1 MQSNA
6 GDADCSRSKPRKG
19 FFGQTL
25 SAAHCN
31 YGEEDYTVAQSQV
44 HLEAG
49 STAEI
54 MVQAYEYAYDQGWT
68 DGLPIIP
75 ATPELVQRFIQAS
88 GRTADELIGLIP
100 PRKGR
105 ATVEVVAVNAVMA
118 GCRPEYMPVIMAA
131 LEGLTDKN
139 FPLEFMQ
146 VTTNPMTPLLLING
160 PIRHRLDINYG
171 TGCLG
176 PGWRANATIG
186 RAIRLLLQNV
196 GGALPGIYSK
206 ASFGSPLRYTYICGE
221 NEEESP
227 WTPFHVDQGFDHNES
242 TITVFKASNYCN
254 ISGGEG
260 VGPDEILRQI
270 ATNMPPMYGGGD
282 GALLLL
288 GVNHARS
295 LSAAGLT
302 KRDIQEKLW
311 EFATLPEEMFAADF
325 AVMEQAAGR
334 GHAGGLRRT
343 ASPDEIYVV
352 VAGGPGPQD
361 VYIAAGLPQTRLI
374 QS

>member
-1 MQSNA
+1 VT
-6 GDADCSRSKPRKG
+6 
-19 FFGQTL
+19 QT
-25 SAAHCN
+25 
-31 YGEEDYTVAQSQV
+31 QV
-44 HLEAG
+44 RLEAS
-49 STAEI
+49 STAEL
-54 MVQAYEYAYDQGWT
+54 MLQAYEYAYEQGWT

-75 ATPELVQRFIQAS
+75 ATPEAVQRFMQAC
-88 GRTADELIGLIP
+88 GRNADEVIGLIP

-105 ATVEVVAVNAVMA
+105 ATVEVIAVNAMMA
-118 GCRPEYMPVIMAA
+118 GCRPEYMPVLIAA
-131 LEGLTDKN
+131 LEGLTDPH

-146 VTTNPMTPLLLING
+146 VTTNPMTPLLLLNG
-160 PIRHRLDINYG
+160 PIRHQLDINYG

-196 GGALPGIYSK
+196 GGALPGVYSK
-206 ASFGSPLRYTYICGE
+206 ASFSSPLRYTYVFGE
-221 NEEESP
+221 HEEENP
-227 WTPFHVDQGFDHNES
+227 WTPFHVDRGFDQHAS
-242 TITVFKASNYCN
+242 TVTVFKASNYCN

-260 VGPDEILRQI
+260 VGPEEILRQI

-295 LSAAGLT
+295 LHEAGLT
-302 KRDIQEKLW
+302 KRDIQAKLW
-311 EFATLPEEMFAADF
+311 EFATLPAAMFAADF
-325 AVMEQAAGR
+325 AAMEQAAGR
-334 GHAGGLRRT
+334 GGAGVVRRT
-343 ASPDEIYVV
+343 KSPDEIYVV

-374 QS
+374 RS